1 MKKRDVHTTI
11 QIWKMY
17 ASGVHDVSM
26 PHFNYKLIP
35 PPPPP
40 INIRESGHITR
51 SYRRNSM
58 LRFFCARTIYCIAG
72 FCCYIRFCAALRDVC
87 CS

>member
-1 MKKRDVHTTI
+1 MKKRHVHTTI
-11 QIWKMY
+11 QIQKMY

-26 PHFNYKLIP
+26 LNFNYKLIP

-40 INIRESGHITR
+40 PINIRYFIHITQ

-58 LRFFCARTIYCIAG
+58 L
-72 FCCYIRFCAALRDVC
+72 
-87 CS
+87 